1 MAKRRPSGDGM
12 VRLKKKGQWE
22 GRIVVGH
29 KDDSTPIYRY
39 VYGKT
44 QKECLSKLHA
54 MIEQYRD
61 VELTEQSNIT
71 LSEWLDKWLN
81 DYMKFT
87 VRESTWRSYKT
98 YIENHIKPNLGD
110 KQIAFITTADV
121 QKMYNYLKDFG
132 RKEEHPV
139 HGKKLADSTVRSVH
153 MLLHEAMDVAVREH
167 LILKNPTN
175 GTTIPKCNYPP
186 KQILT
191 DAQLKKFMQVIDKDE
206 LWRDFFYTELTTG
219 LRRGEIC
226 GLRWEDFDEATG
238 RLKVARTVQKQN
250 GNLTWGDTKTETGTR
265 TIQLPPSTAKRLSD
279 RHKNAVGEWI
289 FPNLYK
295 PELPINPN
303 TAYKRMKELLK
314 IAELPSIRFHDLR
327 HTFAT
332 HALTS
337 GVDAK
342 TLSRILGHTNAS
354 FTLDTYTHVTTDM
367 QKRASNIVGGF
378 VNNLIIKDGE

>member
-1 MAKRRPSGDGM
+1 
-12 VRLKKKGQWE
+12 
-22 GRIVVGH
+22 
-29 KDDSTPIYRY
+29 
-39 VYGKT
+39 
-44 QKECLSKLHA
+44 
-54 MIEQYRD
+54 
-61 VELTEQSNIT
+61 
-71 LSEWLDKWLN
+71 
-81 DYMKFT
+81 
-87 VRESTWRSYKT
+87 
-98 YIENHIKPNLGD
+98 
-110 KQIAFITTADV
+110 
-121 QKMYNYLKDFG
+121 
-132 RKEEHPV
+132 
-139 HGKKLADSTVRSVH
+139 
-153 MLLHEAMDVAVREH
+153 
-167 LILKNPTN
+167 
-175 GTTIPKCNYPP
+175 
-186 KQILT
+186 
-191 DAQLKKFMQVIDKDE
+191 
-206 LWRDFFYTELTTG
+206 LTTG
-219 LRRGEIC
+219 FRRGEIC

-279 RHKNAVGEWI
+279 RLKNSVGEWI

-303 TAYKRMKELLK
+303 TAYKRMKELLE

>member
-1 MAKRRPSGDGM
+1 
-12 VRLKKKGQWE
+12 
-22 GRIVVGH
+22 
-29 KDDSTPIYRY
+29 
-39 VYGKT
+39 
-44 QKECLSKLHA
+44 
-54 MIEQYRD
+54 
-61 VELTEQSNIT
+61 
-71 LSEWLDKWLN
+71 
-81 DYMKFT
+81 
-87 VRESTWRSYKT
+87 
-98 YIENHIKPNLGD
+98 
-110 KQIAFITTADV
+110 
-121 QKMYNYLKDFG
+121 
-132 RKEEHPV
+132 
-139 HGKKLADSTVRSVH
+139 

-191 DAQLKKFMQVIDKDE
+191 DAQLKKFMQVIDKDQ

-226 GLRWEDFDEATG
+226 GLRWEDFDETTG
-238 RLKVARTVQKQN
+238 RLKVARTVQMRKG

-279 RHKNAVGEWI
+279 RHKTISGEWI
-289 FPNLYK
+289 FPNLYTAG
-295 PELPINPN
+295 LPMNPN
-303 TAYKRMKELLK
+303 TAYKRMKELLE
-314 IAELPSIRFHDLR
+314 IAKLPSIRFHDLR

-378 VNNLIIKDGE
+378 VNNLIIKE